1 MLSTKNYNFIKLVV
15 KEPLVRMIPKIIH
28 YAWIGTEMPQRVKE
42 RVKMWKK
49 ELPDWKFMFWN
60 ETNYDFKKFE
70 FTKQCYDH
78 QKWAYATDEL
88 RFDVVNKYGGFYLD
102 TDMLINKNLEKF
114 RGNKVTLGFMY
125 DNSILTSFFG
135 AEKGHP
141 LLNEVLNFYKS
152 NYTKL
157 NKTTNNPIVTY
168 YLLHKFENLKLT
180 DKTFDKGDFDLQ
192 KYTNLSFGVYHGEI
206 LEVELLFSQD
216 LSQEA
221 SQFNFHPTQSGKWN
235 DDGTYTVNFKASGS
249 REIIWHVFRWGAG
262 CKIVT
267 PKSLKEEYKK
277 YLKENLDNY

>member
-114 RGNKVTLGFMY
+114 RGNKVTFGFMY

-168 YLLHKFENLKLT
+168 YLLHKFGSSFRLDNSYQEPELGIKIYPRSYFCYPEKNKVSYTVHLFDNSWGNGNNGLYGLVKKILKKNLFSLYESISNKRGVKST
-180 DKTFDKGDFDLQ
+180 QRDLQ
-192 KYTNLSFGVYHGEI
+192 I
-206 LEVELLFSQD
+206 LDDSHLK
-216 LSQEA
+216 
-221 SQFNFHPTQSGKWN
+221 FN
-235 DDGTYTVNFKASGS
+235 
-249 REIIWHVFRWGAG
+249 
-262 CKIVT
+262 
-267 PKSLKEEYKK
+267 
-277 YLKENLDNY
+277 